1 MPKKLVG
8 HIGVDSGTLML
19 VDPCYIAKYPMLYC
33 QGQKIDKSGNIQ
45 WNQPKDT
52 LPDLWG
58 DFCMCLDDNLPRTMN
73 AGVVTRTRYGDGEFP
88 VYAHFNKHG
97 EIMKLEVRL
106 Y

>member
-8 HIGVDSGTLML
+8 HVGVDSGCLML
-19 VDPCYIAKYPMLYC
+19 VDPCYVKDYPEIYC
-33 QGQKIDKSGNIQ
+33 HGQKVDKSGKLE
-45 WNQPKDT
+45 WNKTEGLPHLWNEFCKGLNRET
-52 LPDLWG
+52 PDL
-58 DFCMCLDDNLPRTMN
+58 MCG
-73 AGVVTRTRYGDGEFP
+73 GVVTHTRYGDGEFP